1 MILSLR
7 NTDTR
12 QYYVTLDSCPLVLER
27 RKETSV
33 RERLDSA
40 LGSRV
45 NGNLAWDLVFALR

>member
-45 NGNLAWDLVFALR
+45 NGNLA